1 MTSGDSS
8 KSRTGGTPGD
18 TYDDVPMPETRPP
31 ARRPAGLPLP
41 PVWGVVVVAIVL
53 VVGFVASPVGQRLA
67 GFDLAALLTQ
77 AEGAAGEAGPSIQAL
92 ERRLSG
98 IEAALAKAEAA
109 IAEAAADSERFARQA
124 DVGDNRDQIARIAQS
139 VTAFEESA
147 ATAAGVDAR
156 VTALEDALAITARL
170 GDRVGVLETAA
181 ESGPATRDIESL
193 RDRVSVLEQTPA
205 PAQTTDAADR
215 LDELQRRVEA
225 IERTRGGLAETNAQL
240 VLARRRIDAIERAAG
255 DTLGAGELAELA
267 RRIDG
272 LEAAAAAGTN
282 EQVAAL
288 DQRLSAV
295 EVATAPV
302 DETAVNALELRVG
315 ALEAGFIDAAPADE
329 LRALGAK
336 LEALERVAADAGR
349 SAALAVAVARLRE
362 AARLSEPYVVALD
375 EARALAGA
383 LRDADLDAALT
394 TIGGRAAAGVPS
406 LEALRQQFADLAV
419 PILRAAGLDGDAGWF
434 AKTVNRLSSVVSV
447 RRIGEVTGPT
457 VEAHIARAEARLDG
471 GDLAAAIGELAPLDA
486 PPGGALAGWLDDARA
501 RIALDRALDDVS
513 ARALTFLGAS

>member
-18 TYDDVPMPETRPP
+18 TYDDVPMPETLPP
-31 ARRPAGLPLP
+31 ARQPAGLPLP
-41 PVWGVVVVAIVL
+41 PVWVVVVVVIVL

-67 GFDLAALLTQ
+67 GFDLAALLAQ
-77 AEGAAGEAGPSIQAL
+77 AEEAADEAGPSIQAL

-98 IEAALAKAEAA
+98 IEAALAMAEAA
-109 IAEAAADSERFARQA
+109 ISEAAADSERFARQA

-139 VTAFEESA
+139 VMAFKESA
-147 ATAAGVDAR
+147 ASAAGVDAR
-156 VTALEDALAITARL
+156 VTVLENALSITAQL
-170 GDRVGVLETAA
+170 GDRVGFLETAA
-181 ESGPATRDIESL
+181 ESDQATRDIGSL

-205 PAQTTDAADR
+205 PTQTTDAEER
-215 LDELQRRVEA
+215 LVKLQRRVEA

-240 VLARRRIDAIERAAG
+240 VLARRRID
-255 DTLGAGELAELA
+255 
-267 RRIDG
+267 G

-288 DQRLSAV
+288 DQRLRAV
-295 EVATAPV
+295 EVAV
-302 DETAVNALELRVG
+302 DQTAVNALELRVG
-315 ALEAGFIDAAPADE
+315 ALEAGLIDAAPADE

-336 LEALERVAADAGR
+336 LGALERVAADAGR

-362 AARLSEPYVVALD
+362 AARLSEPYVAALD

-394 TIGGRAAAGVPS
+394 TIGGRAAAGVPN

-471 GDLAAAIGELAPLDA
+471 GDLAAAIGELAALDA

-513 ARALTFLGAS
+513 ARALTLLGAS

>member
-31 ARRPAGLPLP
+31 ARQPAGLPLP
-41 PVWGVVVVAIVL
+41 PVWVVVVVVIVL

-67 GFDLAALLTQ
+67 GFDLAALLAQ
-77 AEGAAGEAGPSIQAL
+77 AEEAAGEAGPSIQAL

-98 IEAALAKAEAA
+98 IEAALAMAEAA

-124 DVGDNRDQIARIAQS
+124 DVGDNRDQIVRIAQS

-156 VTALEDALAITARL
+156 VTALENALSITAQL

-181 ESGPATRDIESL
+181 KSDPATRDIGSL

-205 PAQTTDAADR
+205 PAQTKDAADR
-215 LDELQRRVEA
+215 LEKLQRRVEA

-240 VLARRRIDAIERAAG
+240 VLAWRRIDAIELAAG

-295 EVATAPV
+295 EVAV
-302 DETAVNALELRVG
+302 DQTAVNALELRVG
-315 ALEAGFIDAAPADE
+315 ALEAGLIDAAPADE

-336 LEALERVAADAGR
+336 LGALERVAADAGR

-362 AARLSEPYVVALD
+362 AARLSEPYVAALD

-394 TIGGRAAAGVPS
+394 TIGGRAAAGVPN

-471 GDLAAAIGELAPLDA
+471 GDLAAAIGELAALDA
-486 PPGGALAGWLDDARA
+486 PPSGALAGWLDDARA

-513 ARALTFLGAS
+513 ARALTLLGAS

>member
-18 TYDDVPMPETRPP
+18 TSNDVPTPETRPP
-31 ARRPAGLPLP
+31 ARQPAGLPLP
-41 PVWGVVVVAIVL
+41 PVWVVVVVAIVL

-67 GFDLAALLTQ
+67 GFDLAALLAQ
-77 AEGAAGEAGPSIQAL
+77 AEEAAGEAGPNIQAL

-98 IEAALAKAEAA
+98 IEAALAMAEAA

-156 VTALEDALAITARL
+156 VTALEDAVAITAQL
-170 GDRVGVLETAA
+170 GDRVGVLETAV
-181 ESGPATRDIESL
+181 ESDPATRDIASL
-193 RDRVSVLEQTPA
+193 HDRVIVLEQTPA
-205 PAQTTDAADR
+205 PAQTTDAGDR
-215 LDELQRRVEA
+215 LVELQRRVEA

-240 VLARRRIDAIERAAG
+240 VLARRRIDAIELAAG
-255 DTLGAGELAELA
+255 DPLGAGELAELA

-272 LEAAAAAGTN
+272 LE
-282 EQVAAL
+282 
-288 DQRLSAV
+288 
-295 EVATAPV
+295 
-302 DETAVNALELRVG
+302 TAVNALKLRVG
-315 ALEAGFIDAAPADE
+315 ALEAGLIDAAPADE

-336 LEALERVAADAGR
+336 LGALELVAVDAGR
-349 SAALAVAVARLRE
+349 RAALAVAVARLRE
-362 AARLSEPYVVALD
+362 AARLSEPYVAALD

-394 TIGGRAAAGVPS
+394 TIGGRAAAGVPN
-406 LEALRQQFADLAV
+406 LEALRQQFAGLAV

-447 RRIGEVTGPT
+447 RRIGEVAGPT

-471 GDLAAAIGELAPLDA
+471 GDLAAAIGELAALDA
-486 PPGGALAGWLDDARA
+486 PPGGAFAGWLDDARA

-513 ARALTFLGAS
+513 ARALTLLGAS